1 MTVEQIQKL
10 AVGQKVCYKGGYIF
24 IDRAGDY
31 EIDPLFEY
39 GFMTWRVTKNGSEPC
54 NFHYCLFDALKELD

>member
-10 AVGQKVCYKGGYIF
+10 AAGQKVFYKGGYIF
-24 IDRAGDY
+24 IDRAEGY
-31 EIDPLFEY
+31 EYYPKSEY